1 MDNKTS
7 TKQQVQMFSISNRNS
22 EVLEILNNV
31 DNKSEFICQAIIEK
45 AKNKNN
51 SSSITNDELENKIK
65 DVVLKLLLNN
75 NLNISIQ
82 KENVLETKN
91 EIVSNN
97 QNKVVDEKVNTTI
110 AETDEEE
117 RDILKSVAMDW

>member
-65 DVVLKLLLNN
+65 DVVLKLLLDN

>member
-7 TKQQVQMFSISNRNS
+7 TKQQVQMFSISTRNS

-65 DVVLKLLLNN
+65 DVVLKLLLDN

-82 KENVLETKN
+82 KENILETKN

>member
-65 DVVLKLLLNN
+65 DVVLKLLLDN

-91 EIVSNN
+91 EIISNN

>member
-65 DVVLKLLLNN
+65 DVVLKLLLDN

-82 KENVLETKN
+82 KENILETKN
-91 EIVSNN
+91 EMVSNN